1 MERRENEGEEGGKGQ
16 EKGKKVMG
24 ILELRTETIPAPG
37 EVMRS
42 PQEGMLLKAPPQSGH
57 ISWGVR
63 GGGSQGQ
70 NLWKLL
76 YA

>member
-1 MERRENEGEEGGKGQ
+1 MGRRENKGKEEGKEQ
-16 EKGKKVMG
+16 EKEKKVMW
-24 ILELRTETIPAPG
+24 IFELRTKTIPAPG
-37 EVMRS
+37 EGMQS
-42 PQEGMLLKAPPQSGH
+42 SQEGMLLKAPPQSGH
-57 ISWGVR
+57 ISWGMR